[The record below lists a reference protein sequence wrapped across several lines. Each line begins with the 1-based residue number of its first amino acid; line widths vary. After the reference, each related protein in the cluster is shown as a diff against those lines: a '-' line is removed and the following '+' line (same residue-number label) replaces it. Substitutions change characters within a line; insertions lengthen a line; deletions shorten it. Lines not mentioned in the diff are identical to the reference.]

1 MTSRRAR
8 TILVLMTFLIA
19 AAPAMAQTYRN
30 YERDGAFRLRAGL
43 FQPEG
48 DSEYWDLKAIEYTG
62 DIDDFENVSIGG
74 DYLWSFSR
82 HAGLLFSGSYFE
94 GDSTNA
100 DRRFVDNFG
109 NRIRHDT
116 TLQVSS
122 LTAGFHFQL
131 TGPDAV
137 VIPYLAAGGG
147 LYFWNLEEAGDF
159 VDPRP
164 NPAEIFTARLQS
176 DGVAPGFFGLV
187 GLEVPFGRTL
197 SFFAEG
203 RWTQAEDELE
213 GDFEDFGDIDL
224 SGREFAAGLSWSF

>member
-8 TILVLMTFLIA
+8 TILVLMSFLVA
-19 AAPAMAQTYRN
+19 AAPSWAQSYRN

-48 DSEYWDLKAIEYTG
+48 DSEYWLEKELDFTG

-74 DYLWSFSR
+74 DYLWSLGR
-82 HAGLLFSGSYFE
+82 QTGVLFSGSYFE
-94 GDSTNA
+94 GDSTNSYR
-100 DRRFVDNFG
+100 DFVDNFG

-122 LTAGFHFQL
+122 LTAGFHFQF
-131 TGPDAV
+131 TGPDAM

-159 VDPRP
+159 IDFGP
-164 NPAEIFTARLQS
+164 NPPEVFSARLES
-176 DGVAPGFFGLV
+176 DGVAPGYFGLL
-187 GLEVPFGRTL
+187 GIEVPFGRTV

-203 RWTQAEDELE
+203 RWTQADDELE

-224 SGREFAAGLSWSF
+224 SGRELSAGLSWSF

>member
-1 MTSRRAR
+1 MTSKRAC
-8 TILVLMTFLIA
+8 TMLVLLGFLMA
-19 AAPAMAQTYRN
+19 AAPSWAQTYRN

-48 DSEYWDLKAIEYTG
+48 SSEYWEEKEVDFTG

-74 DYLWSFSR
+74 DYLWSFNR
-82 HAGLLFSGSYFE
+82 RTGLLLSGSYFK
-94 GDSTNA
+94 GDSTNSYR
-100 DRRFVDNFG
+100 DFVDNFG

-122 LTAGFHFQL
+122 LTAGFHLQL
-131 TGPDAV
+131 TGPDAA

-147 LYFWNLEEAGDF
+147 IYFWNLEEAGDF
-159 VDPRP
+159 IDFGPSRP
-164 NPAEIFTARLQS
+164 EVFTARLES

-187 GLEVPFGRTL
+187 GFEVPFGRTL

-203 RWTQAEDELE
+203 RWTRAEDKLE
-213 GDFEDFGDIDL
+213 GDFEGFGDIDL